1 MQNMPGRADLIEL
14 DETISAIRERLSS
27 LSTERSSLTERM
39 ERINQNLRQIKTVR
53 SLCCYQCRSQLSLG
67 SFTGSRLSV
76 QSGSSLASSVSCC
89 SENGFGLDECDDASS
104 LSDSSSIASYFSPAQ
119 VCYRHRKAAYKPSA
133 LQLEVLPHYTKD
145 GQSDLTKIPEV
156 TSLSQTSLS
165 DESSG
170 SELDLLQTSQ
180 STYNFATQVSQR
192 RRASLQATRS
202 DSCLDGQSVIAR
214 RPFSIYY
221 PGWKGSNDSIQ
232 STASTRSC
240 IRGLETAV

>member
-89 SENGFGLDECDDASS
+89 SDNGFSLDECDDASS
-104 LSDSSSIASYFSPAQ
+104 LSDSSSIASNFLSAQ

-133 LQLEVLPHYTKD
+133 LQLEVLPQYTKD

-156 TSLSQTSLS
+156 ASLSQTSMS
-165 DESSG
+165 DDSSG
-170 SELDLLQTSQ
+170 SELSLLQTSQ
-180 STYNFATQVSQR
+180 STCNFAATQR
-192 RRASLQATRS
+192 RRMSLQLTRS
-202 DSCLDGQSVIAR
+202 ESCLSGQSMIAR

-221 PGWKGSNDSIQ
+221 PGWKGSTDSIQ
-232 STASTRSC
+232 SMSSTTSC

>member
-1 MQNMPGRADLIEL
+1 MQNMPGRADLVEL

-39 ERINQNLRQIKTVR
+39 ERINQNLRQIKTVK
-53 SLCCYQCRSQLSLG
+53 SLSCYQCRSQVSLG

-104 LSDSSSIASYFSPAQ
+104 LSDSSSINSNFSPAQ

-156 TSLSQTSLS
+156 SSLSQTSLAGS
-165 DESSG
+165 SSG
-170 SELDLLQTSQ
+170 SELELLTTSQ
-180 STYNFATQVSQR
+180 STCNFATQVLKQR
-192 RRASLQATRS
+192 RRMSLQAARS
-202 DSCLDGQSVIAR
+202 DSCLNGQSMIAR

-221 PGWKGSNDSIQ
+221 PGSSDSVRSTP
-232 STASTRSC
+232 STASC